1 MKIFLDANILVTVL
15 NKEYPVFPYAAKLLS
30 LADQPQY
37 KLVTSPI
44 CLAIAFYFA
53 EKKSGRA
60 VALKK
65 IKLLCSKVDVVP
77 VDAEVVM
84 QTLAN
89 KTITDFEDGL
99 EYYAAKQTKCSCM
112 VTEDGTDFSFSEI
125 EVLRAEEFLVKYGK
139 YKSYKSKV

>member
-1 MKIFLDANILVTVL
+1 MKIFLDANVLVTVL

-30 LADQPQY
+30 LADQPRY
-37 KLVTSPI
+37 TLVTSPI
-44 CLAIAFYFA
+44 CLALAFYFA

-65 IKLLCSKVDVVP
+65 MKLLCSKIDIAA

-99 EYYAAKQTKCSCM
+99 EYYTAEQNNCSCFI
-112 VTEDGTDFSFSEI
+112 TEDADFFFSEM
-125 EVLRAEEFLVKYGK
+125 EVLRVEEFLVKYGVK
-139 YKSYKSKV
+139 DES

>member
-30 LADQPQY
+30 LADHPQY
-37 KLVTSPI
+37 TLFTSPI

-60 VALKK
+60 GALKK
-65 IKLLCSKVDVVP
+65 MQVLCSKINMAAVDGQVVT
-77 VDAEVVM
+77 

-89 KTITDFEDGL
+89 KNITDFEDGL
-99 EYYAAKQTKCSCM
+99 EYYAAEQSNCTCI
-112 VTEDGTDFSFSEI
+112 VTEDVADFSFSRI
-125 EVLRAEEFLVKYGK
+125 EVLRAEDFLVKHGASL
-139 YKSYKSKV
+139 KS

>member
-1 MKIFLDANILVTVL
+1 MKVFLDANILVTVL

-30 LADQPQY
+30 LVDKPGF
-37 KLVTSPI
+37 KLYTSPI

-60 VALKK
+60 GALKK
-65 IKLLCSKVDVVP
+65 MQVLCSKIGIAS
-77 VDAEVVM
+77 VDAEVVT

-89 KTITDFEDGL
+89 KNITDFEDGL
-99 EYYAAKQTKCSCM
+99 EYYAAEQSGCTYL
-112 VTEDGTDFSFSEI
+112 VTEDVADFNFSKL

-139 YKSYKSKV
+139 S

>member
-30 LADQPQY
+30 LADKPNF
-37 KLVTSPI
+37 KLYTSPI

-60 VALKK
+60 GALKK
-65 IKLLCSKVDVVP
+65 MQVLCSKIGIASVDERVV
-77 VDAEVVM
+77 A

-89 KTITDFEDGL
+89 KSITDFEDGL
-99 EYYAAKQTKCSCM
+99 EYYSAEHNNCTCL
-112 VTEDGTDFSFSEI
+112 VTEDVADFSFSKM
-125 EVLRAEEFLVKYGK
+125 EVLTAEEFLVKHGASP
-139 YKSYKSKV
+139 KS